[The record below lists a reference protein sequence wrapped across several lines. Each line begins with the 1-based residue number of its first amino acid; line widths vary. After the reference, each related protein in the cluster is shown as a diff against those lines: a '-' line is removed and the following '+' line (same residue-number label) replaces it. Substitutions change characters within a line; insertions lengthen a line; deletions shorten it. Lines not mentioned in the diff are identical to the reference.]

1 MRTLAHAF
9 EPSRQEITRAAIAAR
24 DPVRYETDPTMPGL
38 LIQRLS
44 DGQRRVG
51 RMVNR
56 EFVPVELSSEANAS
70 AIG

>member
-51 RMVNR
+51 RMVKGAFAETR
-56 EFVPVELSSEANAS
+56 QK
-70 AIG
+70 